1 MTCKDCIHY
10 DLCRSCSRIQLGWHG
25 NSVHYVE
32 NIEEICKDFKD
43 RSRFVELPC
52 KVGDMVYVLKG
63 DHIEFAH
70 VIAIY
75 LDNSGGMFDLKIFKE
90 IAINFYISKYN
101 TFENIGKTVFLTREE
116 AEQALKLKERENDA
130 E

>member
-43 RSRFVELPC
+43 RARFVELPC
-52 KVGDMVYVLKG
+52 KVGDTVYV
-63 DHIEFAH
+63 
-70 VIAIY
+70 V
-75 LDNSGGMFDLKIFKE
+75 
-90 IAINFYISKYN
+90 
-101 TFENIGKTVFLTREE
+101 ENIAGEKKIIQDSVETIGIGYYADGIEIYQFDGIKTDGYFSDFGKTVFLTKEAAEE
-116 AEQALKLKERENDA
+116 ALKGCECNGQSEN
-130 E
+130 

>member
-1 MTCKDCIHY
+1 MASCKECIHFDRCKGLY
-10 DLCRSCSRIQLGWHG
+10 KFDRLQKAVSKGCS
-25 NSVHYVE
+25 Y
-32 NIEEICKDFKD
+32 FKD

-101 TFENIGKTVFLTREE
+101 TFENIGKTVFLTRKE
-116 AEQALKLKERENDA
+116 AEQALKERA
-130 E
+130 AK

>member
-1 MTCKDCIHY
+1 MASCKDCVHVEVCCEKNLHVAVGMNIIPRFKY
-10 DLCRSCSRIQLGWHG
+10 KRIEQ
-25 NSVHYVE
+25 E
-32 NIEEICKDFKD
+32 CKNFKD

-63 DHIEFAH
+63 EHIEFAH

-75 LDNSGGMFDLKIFKE
+75 LDGSGGMFDLKIFKE

-116 AEQALKLKERENDA
+116 AERALKERETK
-130 E
+130 

>member
-32 NIEEICKDFKD
+32 NMEEICKDFKD

-52 KVGDMVYVLKG
+52 KVGDTVYYFNSAG
-63 DHIEFAH
+63 E
-70 VIAIY
+70 IY
-75 LDNSGGMFDLKIFKE
+75 SQKVSGFIVNFVGILVDSDVMFDSHLMGDRF
-90 IAINFYISKYN
+90 IS
-101 TFENIGKTVFLTREE
+101 TREE
-116 AEQALKLKERENDA
+116 AEQALKEREKN
-130 E
+130 ETT